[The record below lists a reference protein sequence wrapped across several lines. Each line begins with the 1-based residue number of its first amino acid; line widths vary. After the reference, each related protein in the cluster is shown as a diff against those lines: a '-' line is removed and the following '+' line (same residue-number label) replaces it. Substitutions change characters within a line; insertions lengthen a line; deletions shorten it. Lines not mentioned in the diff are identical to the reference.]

1 VSEIAATN
9 RLAHP
14 FDRATA
20 LEAKGEGSFAG
31 RTSDAY
37 WNFTGPFGGAT
48 AATLLRAAM
57 EHPRRAGTPLA
68 LTVNF
73 CAPVAKGD
81 FTIAVREIRTNR
93 STQHWCAELSQA
105 EVGIA
110 ATATVAFAARRET
123 WAHQPARPPR
133 VPAPETLTPLPMR
146 GMMAWLHNYEFRFAL
161 NMPQRLGTTPNAE
174 PASALSHVWVNDAP
188 ARPVDFL
195 SLTALADT
203 FFGRIFH
210 VLGAMVPIGTVS
222 MTTYFHADAADLAAH
237 GSAPLLG
244 AADAKVFN
252 KGYSD
257 QTVDLWS
264 RAGRLLATSH
274 QIVYFRA

>member
-1 VSEIAATN
+1 MNESAASQS
-9 RLAHP
+9 LAHP

-20 LEAKGEGSFAG
+20 LEAAGDGAFGG
-31 RTSDAY
+31 RTSDDY
-37 WNFTGPFGGAT
+37 WNFTGPFGGVT
-48 AATLLRAAM
+48 AATLLRAAI
-57 EHPRRAGTPLA
+57 EHPKRAGTPLA

-81 FTIAVREIRTNR
+81 FTIAVREIRLNR
-93 STQHWCAELSQA
+93 STQHWYMELSQA
-105 EVGIA
+105 EAGIA
-110 ATATVAFAARRET
+110 ATATAVFAARRET
-123 WAHQPARPPR
+123 WSHQPVRPPQA
-133 VPAPETLTPLPMR
+133 PASETLAPLPMR
-146 GMMAWLHNYEFRFAL
+146 GMMAWLGNYEFRFAH
-161 NMPQRLGTTPNAE
+161 NMPQRLGTTPSAE

-188 ARPVDFL
+188 ARPLDFL

-210 VLGAMVPIGTVS
+210 VRAAMVPIGTVS
-222 MTTYFHADAADLAAH
+222 VTTYFHADAGDLAAN
-237 GSAPLLG
+237 GDAPLLG
-244 AADAKVFN
+244 VADAKIFS

>member
-1 VSEIAATN
+1 MNETATADG
-9 RLAHP
+9 LAHP

-20 LEAKGEGSFAG
+20 LEATGAGAFAG
-31 RTSDAY
+31 RTSEDY
-37 WNFTGPFGGAT
+37 WNFTGPFGGVT
-48 AATLLRAAM
+48 AATLLRAAT

-81 FTIAVREIRTNR
+81 FAIAVREIKTNR
-93 STQHWCAELSQA
+93 STQHWYVELSQPEA
-105 EVGIA
+105 GIA
-110 ATATVAFAARRET
+110 ATATVVFAERRQSLE
-123 WAHQPARPPR
+123 HRPLQPPR
-133 VPAPETLTPLPMR
+133 VPAPETLTPLPMQ
-146 GMMAWLHNYEFRFAL
+146 GMMAWLQRYEFRFAL
-161 NMPQRLGTTPNAE
+161 NMPQRLGQTPNAE

-188 ARPVDFL
+188 SRPLDFL

-210 VLGAMVPIGTVS
+210 VLGALVPIGTVS
-222 MTTYFHADAADLAAH
+222 MTTYFHGDADELAAH
-237 GSAPLLG
+237 GSGPLLG

-264 RAGRLLATSH
+264 RPGRLLATSH
-274 QIVYFRA
+274 QVVYFRA

>member
-1 VSEIAATN
+1 MNETAAADRMT
-9 RLAHP
+9 HP

-20 LEAKGEGSFAG
+20 LEATSEGAFAG
-31 RTSDAY
+31 RASEDY
-37 WNFTGPFGGAT
+37 WNFTGPFGGVT

-57 EHPRRAGTPLA
+57 EHPRRTGTPLA

-73 CAPVAKGD
+73 CAPLARGG
-81 FTIAVREIRTNR
+81 FAIAVREIKTNR
-93 STQHWCAELSQA
+93 STQHWYVELSQPEA
-105 EVGIA
+105 GIA
-110 ATATVAFAARRET
+110 ATATVVFAERRQSWE
-123 WAHQPARPPR
+123 HRPLQPPQ
-133 VPAPETLTPLPMR
+133 VPAPETLTPLPMQ
-146 GMMAWLHNYEFRFAL
+146 GMMAWLQRYEFRFAR
-161 NMPQRLGTTPNAE
+161 NMPKRLGQTPSVE
-174 PASALSHVWVNDAP
+174 PASALSHVWVNDLP
-188 ARPVDFL
+188 SRPLDFP

-222 MTTYFHADAADLAAH
+222 MTTYFHGDADDVAAH

-244 AADAKVFN
+244 VADAKVFN

-264 RAGRLLATSH
+264 QAGNLLATSH
-274 QIVYFRA
+274 QVVYFRA